1 MKKFWT
7 VVLKIVM
14 FMSLAGIIV
23 FSCIAIISS
32 NNIAFEA
39 YNYLNTNKDT
49 LALKEFTQRAD
60 SNIKA
65 SFGDTGGDVYVNFL
79 SMAILDTQSTFDYYI
94 DYLALDDTLSKGDQ
108 NVLINDFKSCIGA
121 KQSCEQ
127 SYSDYL
133 IAYKNA
139 SDGVSIAVEYVKS
152 CERDFVYSYANL
164 YNCLATLQYD
174 LYKTSK
180 INVVKVESYDFQ
192 TYMIRTGL
200 SSGVVG
206 KLYSETNIEKSPE
219 KRIDLSSDELYRT
232 YNSYKTK
239 MATYKDKDTAID
251 GDLQQYVNNLNALNI
266 FSWSKNYESYLS
278 SVNNALREKATS
290 AKKFFDANFR

>member
-60 SNIKA
+60 NDIKSSYGA
-65 SFGDTGGDVYVNFL
+65 SGDVYVNFL

-108 NVLINDFKSCIGA
+108 NVLINDFKSCTSA
-121 KQSCEQ
+121 KQKCEQ
-127 SYSDYL
+127 SYSNYL

-152 CERDFVYSYANL
+152 CERDFVYNYANL

-174 LYKTSK
+174 LYKTAK

-192 TYMIRTGL
+192 KYMIRTGL
-200 SSGVVG
+200 SSGVVE
-206 KLYSETNIEKSPE
+206 KLYIETNIEKSPE
-219 KRIDLSSDELYRT
+219 KRVSLSSDEKYNV

-239 MATYKDKDTAID
+239 MSTYSDKNTATD
-251 GDLQQYVNNLNALNI
+251 GDLQQYVSNLNALDT
-266 FSWSKNYESYLS
+266 FSWAKNYESYLS
-278 SVNNALREKATS
+278 SLNNVLREKATKS
-290 AKKFFDANFR
+290 KTFFDENFR